1 MVKAA
6 DVVYKYYEVEF
17 ALKRENNDVLAWFG
31 LFLAGINKFRLE
43 LGGRC
48 RRSRRMRGARRLK
61 IRADYTNHA
70 NFYKIA

>member
-1 MVKAA
+1 MVKSA
-6 DVVYKYYEVEF
+6 DVVYKYYEVKF

-43 LGGRC
+43 FGGRR
-48 RRSRRMRGARRLK
+48 RRSRRMRSARRLK
-61 IRADYTNHA
+61 IRAGYTNHA